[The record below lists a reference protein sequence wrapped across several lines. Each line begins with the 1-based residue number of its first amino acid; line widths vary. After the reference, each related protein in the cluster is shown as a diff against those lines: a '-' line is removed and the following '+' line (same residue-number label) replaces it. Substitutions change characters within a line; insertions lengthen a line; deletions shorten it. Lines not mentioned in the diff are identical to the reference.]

1 MPVAKIHTLAGQYDE
16 ARLGKAV
23 KGGARCAHERA
34 RRFRRMTS
42 SKSFTFCLEGNSF
55 IRCRSWALNIRMTW
69 LYEVSG
75 ENISFG
81 RGLAQRAH
89 VSAND

>member
-1 MPVAKIHTLAGQYDE
+1 LILLEVTFISGRPKAK
-16 ARLGKAV
+16 RLGLLK
-23 KGGARCAHERA
+23 
-34 RRFRRMTS
+34 
-42 SKSFTFCLEGNSF
+42 
-55 IRCRSWALNIRMTW
+55 ALNDGVVAAGGISPDDLMIT